1 MSIVQKLHLSGVC
14 IVSILNKF
22 LVDENKK
29 KMRCRDQEDLFGR
42 QRRPCF
48 GSKFV
53 DNSNKI
59 K

>member
-29 KMRCRDQEDLFGR
+29 KCAVEIKRT
-42 QRRPCF
+42 CF
-48 GSKFV
+48 AAKGDHASGASLLTIRTK
-53 DNSNKI
+53 
-59 K
+59 